1 MRPMRNTLMGCA
13 VALGAAAFLCACS
26 SGETPSA
33 PAASARPPAGAPR
46 SQQPAAGLVPPGMV
60 SAAKSSSGG
69 PAPVQVKFELKARPG
84 VAQPLDIDLAIIP
97 ASSALDEVSGR
108 VEVGEGLELA
118 AGEQI
123 PTTERPVSGVPIWHA
138 IRVLPKKDGIFT
150 VNAVLTLQSTGQSSS
165 QTFSF
170 PVIVGAGFS
179 EPAKPPAAANAKPSA
194 T

>member
-1 MRPMRNTLMGCA
+1 MGSA
-13 VALGAAAFLCACS
+13 VALGAAAVLCACS

-33 PAASARPPAGAPR
+33 PSASARPGTGAPR
-46 SQQPAAGLVPPGMV
+46 VQQPAAGLVPPDMV
-60 SAAKSSSGG
+60 SAVKSSSGG
-69 PAPVQVKFELKARPG
+69 TAPVQVKFELKARPG
-84 VAQPLDIDLAIIP
+84 VAEPLDIDLAIIP
-97 ASSALDEVSGR
+97 SSSTLDEVSGR

-123 PTTERPVSGVPIWHA
+123 PATERPVAGVPIRHTV
-138 IRVLPKKDGIFT
+138 RVLPKKDGIFT
-150 VNAVLTLQSTGQSSS
+150 VSTVLTLQSTGQSSS

-170 PVIVGAGFS
+170 PVIVGAGFA